1 MLILGWFFCRCEK
14 EEDLAMI
21 AAQQY
26 YVEYGGGGGLA
37 VQSAPPPGIDPEKL
51 YGLLPNYIPD
61 YCLQPGA
68 GGENAAAQHW
78 HSLIIQAYQKVYNL
92 HCGPLDATKK

>member
-1 MLILGWFFCRCEK
+1 
-14 EEDLAMI
+14 MI

-26 YVEYGGGGGLA
+26 YVEYGGGGGPT